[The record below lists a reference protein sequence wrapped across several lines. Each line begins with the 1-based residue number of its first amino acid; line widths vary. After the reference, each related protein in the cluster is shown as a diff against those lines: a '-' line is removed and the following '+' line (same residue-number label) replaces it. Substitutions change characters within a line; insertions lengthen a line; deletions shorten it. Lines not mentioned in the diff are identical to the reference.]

1 MANVK
6 KPATLEIE
14 DVFTQQVNANYK
26 RCKEAREKAAK
37 QRQEELKRMYRNS
50 NRPCDNGVLCSYC
63 DSMIGAFWDEIN
75 RVINTN

>member
-6 KPATLEIE
+6 KSATSEIE

-37 QRQEELKRMYRNS
+37 QRQEELKRMYRN
-50 NRPCDNGVLCSYC
+50 NKRIAILGIVGCMAVLIAAYA
-63 DSMIGAFWDEIN
+63 MWF
-75 RVINTN
+75 V

>member
-6 KPATLEIE
+6 KSATLEVE

-37 QRQEELKRMYRNS
+37 RRQEELKRMYRNS
-50 NRPCDNGVLCSYC
+50 KRIATCGVVGCVVVLIAAYA
-63 DSMIGAFWDEIN
+63 MWFI
-75 RVINTN
+75 

>member
-6 KPATLEIE
+6 KSATLEVE

-50 NRPCDNGVLCSYC
+50 KRIATWGVVGCVVVLIAAYA
-63 DSMIGAFWDEIN
+63 MWF
-75 RVINTN
+75 V

>member
-6 KPATLEIE
+6 KSATLEVE

-50 NRPCDNGVLCSYC
+50 KRIATWGVVGCIVVLIAAYA
-63 DSMIGAFWDEIN
+63 MWF
-75 RVINTN
+75 V

>member
-6 KPATLEIE
+6 KSATLEVE

-37 QRQEELKRMYRNS
+37 QRQEELKCMYRNS
-50 NRPCDNGVLCSYC
+50 KRIATWGVVGCVVVLIAAYA
-63 DSMIGAFWDEIN
+63 MWF
-75 RVINTN
+75 V

>member
-6 KPATLEIE
+6 KPATFEIE

-37 QRQEELKRMYRNS
+37 QRQEELRRMCRNS
-50 NRPCDNGVLCSYC
+50 KRVALWGVVGCIAVLIAAYA
-63 DSMIGAFWDEIN
+63 MWF
-75 RVINTN
+75 V

>member
-1 MANVK
+1 MANIK
-6 KPATLEIE
+6 KPVTSEID

-50 NRPCDNGVLCSYC
+50 KRIAVWGIVGCVVVLIAAYA
-63 DSMIGAFWDEIN
+63 MWF
-75 RVINTN
+75 V

>member
-6 KPATLEIE
+6 KPAIPEIE

-26 RCKEAREKAAK
+26 RCKEAREKATR

-50 NRPCDNGVLCSYC
+50 KRIATWGIIGCIAVLVAAYA
-63 DSMIGAFWDEIN
+63 MWFI
-75 RVINTN
+75 

>member
-6 KPATLEIE
+6 KPTTLEIE

-37 QRQEELKRMYRNS
+37 QRQEELKRMYRN
-50 NRPCDNGVLCSYC
+50 NKRIAIWGFVGCIAVLIVAYA
-63 DSMIGAFWDEIN
+63 MWFI
-75 RVINTN
+75 

>member
-6 KPATLEIE
+6 KSATLEIE

-26 RCKEAREKAAK
+26 RCKEAREKVAK

-50 NRPCDNGVLCSYC
+50 KRIVVWGVVGCIAVLIAAYT
-63 DSMIGAFWDEIN
+63 MWF
-75 RVINTN
+75 V

>member
-6 KPATLEIE
+6 KPTTLEIE

-26 RCKEAREKAAK
+26 RCKEAREEAVK

-50 NRPCDNGVLCSYC
+50 KRIATWGVVGCVVVLIAAYA
-63 DSMIGAFWDEIN
+63 MWF
-75 RVINTN
+75 V

>member
-1 MANVK
+1 MANIK
-6 KPATLEIE
+6 KPTTSEIE

-50 NRPCDNGVLCSYC
+50 KHVAVWGIVGCIVVLVAAYA
-63 DSMIGAFWDEIN
+63 MWFI
-75 RVINTN
+75 

>member
-50 NRPCDNGVLCSYC
+50 KRIAAWGV
-63 DSMIGAFWDEIN
+63 IGCVAVLIAAYAMWF
-75 RVINTN
+75 V